1 MLSLRGWRGWH
12 VLSVGVEGWR
22 HVLSAGVEGWRHVLS
37 VGVEGVEACFEC
49 GGGGGG
55 MF

>member
-1 MLSLRGWRGWH
+1 MWGWRGWH
-12 VLSVGVEGWR
+12 VLSVGVEG
-22 HVLSAGVEGWRHVLS
+22 VACFECGGGGVEACFECG
-37 VGVEGVEACFEC
+37 GGGVEACFEC

>member
-1 MLSLRGWRGWH
+1 MWGWRGWH
-12 VLSVGVEGWR
+12 VLSVGVEG
-22 HVLSAGVEGWRHVLS
+22 V
-37 VGVEGVEACFEC
+37 ACFEC